1 MVKITVIGCTSV
13 ITTSGWSIRL
23 HDVSGI
29 HQPQPHP
36 AGDRRRDMAEGDL
49 HLVVLHDAF
58 IELDRSL
65 VLQHDLFLI
74 VERLLGNPVFR
85 HASR

>member
-1 MVKITVIGCTSV
+1 
-13 ITTSGWSIRL
+13 
-23 HDVSGI
+23 
-29 HQPQPHP
+29 
-36 AGDRRRDMAEGDL
+36 MAEGDL

-85 HASR
+85 PRIAVALQVHLCLFQDVGVAFKRPLGLHELRLEGPRIDVD